1 MRRLP
6 VIKQGPDDEHR
17 PWERPRTRGDCQA
30 GPRPCPWVS
39 CRHHLYLDLVRG
51 EVKVNRPDCQP
62 EDLRDSCALDVAERD
77 GVPRGDVAE
86 MLGISPERVRQLED
100 SGLKRMRAARVLEVP
115 EDASAVESLDDDR
128 TWSSKEWA
136 LRDWPDWRL

>member
-1 MRRLP
+1 
-6 VIKQGPDDEHR
+6 
-17 PWERPRTRGDCQA
+17 
-30 GPRPCPWVS
+30 
-39 CRHHLYLDLVRG
+39 
-51 EVKVNRPDCQP
+51 
-62 EDLRDSCALDVAERD
+62 VAERD